1 MQKRWTINQGKTNL
15 HNKWKIIIIIIINLN
30 EYEEALKIKKEVH
43 NDAKIRRKQR
53 KNECNKNGIQTRK
66 IERRI

>member
-1 MQKRWTINQGKTNL
+1 MQKRWTINQGRTNL
-15 HNKWKIIIIIIINLN
+15 HNKWKKKIIIKNLN

-53 KNECNKNGIQTRK
+53 KNECNKNGIQTGK
-66 IERRI
+66 IERT